1 MTILGHNVVMK
12 RAKVSELKAH
22 LSSYL
27 SDVRSGDTV
36 IVCERTIP
44 IAQLSPLPENAED
57 LRIREPEKPIRE
69 LAKIRPVRMRKK
81 LDVNRLLRETRGKS

>member
-1 MTILGHNVVMK
+1 MK

-27 SDVRSGDTV
+27 SGVRSGDTV
-36 IVCERTIP
+36 IVCERATP
-44 IAQLSPLPENAED
+44 IAQLSPLPENAEE
-57 LRIREPEKPIRE
+57 LKIREPAKPIRE
-69 LAKIRPVRMRKK
+69 LAKVHPVRMRKK